1 MDFSWIDI
9 AIVIILLVSVVVAM
23 FRGFVK
29 EAVSLISLVL
39 AFWLAV
45 NYFDQVA
52 LYLPSGIDETT
63 LELGE
68 TQIVLNKLRAG
79 IAFVVLV
86 IGVLV
91 AGALLNHLL
100 GKITRLPVLHGIDRL
115 FGAMFGLVRGVAI
128 VVLVVLVAAMTS
140 FPRTEI
146 WEASRMLPLFETG
159 AREVI
164 RYIPPAYAK
173 YFMLDAKETQVSLD
187 VSASS

>member
-9 AIVIILLVSVVVAM
+9 AIVIILLISVVVAM

-29 EAVSLISLVL
+29 EAISLISLVL

-68 TQIVLNKLRAG
+68 TQLVLNKLRAG

-100 GKITRLPVLHGIDRL
+100 GKITRLPVLRGIDRL
-115 FGAMFGLVRGVAI
+115 FGAMFGLVRGAAI

-146 WEASRMLPLFETG
+146 WEASRMMPLFETG

-173 YFMLDAKETQVSLD
+173 YFMIDAKETQVSLD
-187 VSASS
+187 VFGSS